1 MKKSFKKSLAV
12 ILALITVMTTLLISP
27 LSANAATPVQLE
39 DNKIAVWADPEGVLT
54 QAKVEEF
61 NSGKI
66 KTTILGGIQPFQIN
80 TRSGISGSGTGN
92 YYMFL
97 PSTADCSNLNL
108 WVANGTTLTINGTSI
123 TSGVP
128 TNIFAELN
136 EGGISK
142 DYTFA
147 LNSKSYTVTVMKSG
161 DVGAIY
167 IDTASG
173 SLSNI
178 YKSKDNFETGTIM
191 VVQPDGKVDYMGE
204 LSKMSGRGN
213 GTWNTDSF
221 KNPYNIKLAKST
233 SLLGMNSAKKWCLL
247 MNNGKGGSDPSLVK
261 NQLTYDFA
269 DYIGIKFQPH
279 CKPVDLYVNQQY
291 LGSYQLAEKVEIK
304 TKRINITD
312 AYENLEIANGTIDA
326 NTGAIIPADFEA
338 MGTAVTTYNSNP
350 DKYASSVTLGNKPA
364 HHIGSKNYS
373 KGLNN
378 PSDIT
383 GGYLYELEISQRW
396 VKENAGFCAYN
407 RQGWV
412 IKSADYVTEEMV
424 DYSYNLLY
432 ALGSSVYNNGEV
444 PSESITVDC
453 TGLYKMATSI
463 LTQANLKKEIE
474 TTGNPVI
481 TNPAPAAEYKG
492 KQWSDILD
500 ADSAVKYYWTQEFFK
515 NMDSSTSSTYFYKDS
530 DSIDGKL
537 YAGPM
542 WDMDNSLFYNSGD
555 AENGGKRWGWSYT
568 STDGWYT
575 KNSRIYRWRSE
586 DSTTTY
592 STNEE
597 APLNFYGALATNCT
611 DFWSMAEKYW
621 YNTISPAV
629 DILLGNKTDETG
641 KLKSISEYVNT
652 VEKSAKMDA
661 VRHSLTYDTANV
673 ISGIENWV
681 SERQTWINGQFST
694 IDMSSVQVQAP
705 SAQMYTGKEI
715 TPAIAVTYNDLA
727 LGTITLEEGKDYTV
741 EYSNNT
747 EVGTA
752 TAVITGING
761 YTGSQTVN
769 FNITANALESDTLTI
784 ESYAYSNMQLNAV
797 LTDANGN
804 DFTDLASYQW
814 YRNGAA
820 ISGATEKTYVTTA
833 DDINSAITV
842 TATGDGNNLT
852 GSVTSNSCTVLAGER
867 PQGFAKTIAAWDYD
881 YTADSAALT
890 NADPTDT
897 TFYYTAT
904 SGEKQTSSNLYASVN
919 ATDLAKLKWSGSA
932 DLYNNDG
939 VKDQAPIMGTSKK
952 NGLAWG
958 EYPYFETVVPT
969 SGYENIKFSAKLGG
983 TNSGPADW
991 KLQYSLDGVGYTDIP
1006 STSYMITN
1014 NKKMELAF
1022 DNVALPAECDNQK
1035 AVYIRMVAEDD
1046 WTIDGLGS
1054 TTGQMNGDAAVNN
1067 IKVTGASLSVITSLN
1082 TPEII
1087 SENVI
1092 FSDSKVI
1099 LQDTNGGADIYY
1111 TVNGGEPV
1119 LYTGEFNPFDA
1130 KTAKLGETVTITA
1143 YAQFN
1148 DIKSEEATAAVNFG
1162 GVNINSFSYNTYST
1176 DVTAG
1181 AVQSSGGVYGQSGK
1195 MTAYTDGK
1203 SQYVPLWN
1211 DKNGAFC
1218 VAPDDG
1224 ALWSDKSGFT
1234 YKIST
1239 AGYENVTFSCK
1250 AYTTT
1255 QGPKSITL
1263 QYSTDGINFVNV
1275 ESNKAL
1281 PAAGALEQLFL
1292 TADLPAECDNR
1303 NVLYIRLATTEDM
1316 TLGGAKLH
1324 NNVSHGN
1331 LYVNDVVV
1339 AGEDDG
1345 TFKMPYTNK
1354 STQYFGDTG
1363 TVKYVSPDGLPMQ
1376 FAVLDSKN
1384 NVVMSGTYPELGIQ
1398 LSSVKGFDKTVSEPY
1413 TIIIQAIDDEETSIA
1428 NAATYYYKGSTVVKF
1443 NYSDKYPMA
1452 NYLAADGLSVSNS
1465 DGANSGTLSMYPDAE
1480 TPASLTYT
1488 GTYGVKVEWDA
1499 ATNVGRPYAAT
1510 KKLDNPDGNGYWLI
1524 ETSTLG
1530 YTDLTLNLEQLSSNR
1545 GPRDWGVAYS
1555 TNGRNFTYVE
1565 NSNVRTVSNDITNRP
1580 IETYGNLPLPSECD
1594 NQEKLYIKIFINGG
1608 EDVKGDELEFDTKGN
1623 TGING
1628 VEINGIALPAYV
1640 DFNTTLLENV
1650 NAQTGSINVSNVDIY
1665 VNGGLKATTDENGK
1679 ATVGLTKGEPVTVEF
1694 KGNGIAPRTVVITAD
1709 ENTTEQNIPLMAYD
1723 VNNDGY
1729 VNAKDYAVITKEQ
1742 QYSPYK
1748 EFFQNF
1754 INVKTNEF
1762 TY

>member
-1 MKKSFKKSLAV
+1 MKKSFKKTISV
-12 ILALITVMTTLLISP
+12 ILALIMVMTTFLIAP
-27 LSANAATPVQLE
+27 LSANAATPVALE
-39 DNKIAVWADPEGVLT
+39 DAKIAVWADPEGVLT
-54 QAKVEEF
+54 QAKIDEYSAGT
-61 NSGKI
+61 N
-66 KTTILGGIQPFQIN
+66 KTIALGGIQPFQIAA
-80 TRSGISGSGTGN
+80 RSGIGGIGGGGTGN

-97 PSTADCSNLNL
+97 PSTADCSNLTMWL
-108 WVANGTTLTINGTSI
+108 ASGTSLTINGTSVS
-123 TSGVP
+123 SGVP

-136 EGGISK
+136 EGSVSK
-142 DYTFA
+142 DYNFV

-161 DVGAIY
+161 DVGAVY
-167 IDTASG
+167 IDTSSG

-191 VVQPDGKVDYMGE
+191 VVQPNGKVDYMGE

-213 GTWNTDSF
+213 GTWNTDSN

-247 MNNGKGGSDPSLVK
+247 MNNGDGASDPSLVK

-291 LGSYQLAEKVEIK
+291 LGSYQLTEKVEIK
-304 TKRINITD
+304 TNRINITD
-312 AYENLEIANGTIDA
+312 AYENLEIANGTVDA

-338 MGTAVTTYNSNP
+338 MGTQVKTDNTNP
-350 DKYASSVTLGNKPA
+350 DKQLSTTPGNKA
-364 HHIGSKNYS
+364 AQNIGSKKYS
-373 KGLNN
+373 ADLKN
-378 PSDIT
+378 PTDIT
-383 GGYLYELEISQRW
+383 GGYLYELEISRRW
-396 VKENAGFCAYN
+396 VEENAGFCAYN

-412 IKSADYVTEEMV
+412 IKSADYATKEMV

-432 ALGSSVYNNGEV
+432 ALGSSVYNGGVVPNKEV
-444 PSESITVDC
+444 KVDC
-453 TGLYKMATSI
+453 TGLYNR
-463 LTQANLKKEIE
+463 LTLQLQ
-474 TTGNPVI
+474 TDGTGSPII
-481 TNPAPAAEYKG
+481 TNPAPAAEYQG
-492 KQWSDILD
+492 KKWSDILD

-530 DSIDGKL
+530 DSVDGKL

-542 WDMDNSLFYNSGD
+542 WDMDNALYYNASGD
-555 AENGGKRWGWSYT
+555 SKRWGYSYT

-575 KNSRIYRWRSE
+575 KMARIYRWRAE
-586 DSTTTY
+586 DSKMTY
-592 STNEE
+592 SKDTES
-597 APLNFYGALATNCT
+597 PLNFYAALATNCP
-611 DFWSMAEKYW
+611 DFWSMAQKYW

-629 DILLGNKTDETG
+629 DVLLGNKIDETG
-641 KLKSISEYVNT
+641 KLLSISQYVNA

-661 VRHSLTYDTANV
+661 VRHAKTYDTASV

-681 SERQTWINGQFST
+681 SARQTWINGQFST
-694 IDMSSVQVQAP
+694 VNFSQTIVKPIAD
-705 SAQMYTGKEI
+705 QMYTGKAI
-715 TPAIAVTYNDLA
+715 TPAVEVTYNDSV

-741 EYSNNT
+741 TYSNNT

-761 YTGSQTVN
+761 YTGSKSVN
-769 FNITANALESDTLTI
+769 FNITPNKLESDTLAI
-784 ESYAYSNMQLNAV
+784 ESYAYADMQLNAV

-820 ISGATEKTYVTTA
+820 ISGANEKSYVTTVA
-833 DDINSAITV
+833 DVNSTITV
-842 TATGDGNNLT
+842 AATGDGNNLT

-867 PQGFAKTIAAWDYD
+867 PQGFSKTIAAWDYD
-881 YTADSAALT
+881 YTADSAALA
-890 NADPTDT
+890 NADPTDAT
-897 TFYYTAT
+897 YYYTAT
-904 SGEKQTSSNLYASVN
+904 SGEKQSVSNLYASVN
-919 ATDLAKLKWSGSA
+919 TTDLAKIKWSGSA

-939 VKDQAPIMGTSKK
+939 TKDQAPVMGTSKK
-952 NGLAWG
+952 NNLGWG
-958 EYPYFETVVPT
+958 QTPYFETVVPT
-969 SGYENIKFSAKLGG
+969 AGYENIKFSAKLGG
-983 TNSGPADW
+983 TNSAPSDW
-991 KLQYSLDGVGYTDIP
+991 KLQYSLDGVNYTDIQN
-1006 STSYMITN
+1006 TDYTITA
-1014 NKKMELAF
+1014 NKKMETAF

-1035 AVYIRMVAEDD
+1035 AVYIRMAALTD
-1046 WTIDGLGS
+1046 WTIGGAELTPLS
-1054 TTGQMNGDAAVNN
+1054 GDAAVNN
-1067 IKVTGASLSVITSLN
+1067 IKVTGASLSVITTLN
-1082 TPEII
+1082 APEITA
-1087 SENVI
+1087 ENVI
-1092 FSDSKVI
+1092 FSDDNVI
-1099 LQDTNGGADIYY
+1099 IQDNNGGADIYY

-1119 LYTGEFNPFDA
+1119 LYTGGFNPFDS
-1130 KTAKLGETVTITA
+1130 KTAKLGDTASITA

-1148 DIKSEEATAAVNFG
+1148 DIRSDGVTVSVSFG

-1211 DKNGAFC
+1211 EKNGAFC

-1224 ALWSDKSGFT
+1224 AVWSDKSGFT
-1234 YKIST
+1234 YKVST

-1255 QGPKSITL
+1255 QGPKSVTL

-1275 ESNKAL
+1275 KTDAAL
-1281 PAAGALEQLFL
+1281 PAAGVLDQLFL
-1292 TADLPAECDNR
+1292 TAALPAECADK
-1303 NVLYIRLATTEDM
+1303 NVLYLRLATTQDL

-1324 NNVSHGN
+1324 NNASHGN
-1331 LYVNDVVV
+1331 LYVNNVIV
-1339 AGEDDG
+1339 AGEDNG
-1345 TFKMPYTNK
+1345 SFKMPYTNK

-1376 FAVLDSKN
+1376 YAVLDSKN
-1384 NVVMSGTYPELGIQ
+1384 NVVMSGTYTEPGIQ
-1398 LSSVKGFDKTVSEPY
+1398 LSAVKGFDKTVCEPY
-1413 TIIIQAIDDEETSIA
+1413 TVIIQAIDDEETSIA
-1428 NAATYYYKGSTVVKF
+1428 NAAVYYYKGSTVVKF

-1452 NYLAADGLSVSNS
+1452 NYLAADGLSVNNT
-1465 DGANSGTLSMYPDAE
+1465 DGANSGILSMYPDAE
-1480 TPASLTYT
+1480 SPASLSYT

-1499 ATNVGRPYAAT
+1499 AANVGRPYAAT

-1530 YTDLTLNLEQLSSNR
+1530 YTNLTLNLEQLSSNR

-1565 NSNVRTVSNDITNRP
+1565 NSNARAVSNDITNRP
-1580 IETYGNLPLPSECD
+1580 IETYGNLPLPSACD

-1628 VEINGIALPAYV
+1628 IEISGIALPEYV
-1640 DFNTTLLENV
+1640 DFNTTLLESPT
-1650 NAQTGSINVSNVDIY
+1650 AQTGTINVGNVDVY
-1665 VNGGLKATTDENGK
+1665 VNGALKAVTDENGK
-1679 ATVGLTKGEPVTVEF
+1679 ATVGLVKGETATIEF
-1694 KGNGIAPRTVVITAD
+1694 RGNGIAPRTVVVTAD
-1709 ENTTEQNIPLMAYD
+1709 GAVSEKNVPLMAYD

-1729 VNAKDYAVITKEQ
+1729 VNAKDYAIITKESK
-1742 QYSPYK
+1742 YSAYE

-1754 INVKTNEF
+1754 INVKTDEF
-1762 TY
+1762 VY

>member
-1 MKKSFKKSLAV
+1 MKKTLKKSLAV

-39 DNKIAVWADPEGVLT
+39 GDKIAVWADPEGVLT
-54 QAKVEEF
+54 QAKVEDF
-61 NSGKI
+61 NSGTSKI
-66 KTTILGGIQPFQIN
+66 TILGGIQPFQIA
-80 TRSGISGSGTGN
+80 TRAGIGSIGGGGTGN

-97 PSTADCSNLNL
+97 PSTADCSNLSL
-108 WVANGTTLTINGTSI
+108 WVANGSTLTINGTAI

-142 DYTFA
+142 DYTFK
-147 LNSKSYTVTVMKSG
+147 LNSSSYTVTVMKSG

-213 GTWNTDSF
+213 GTWNTDSN

-233 SLLGMNSAKKWCLL
+233 SLLGMSSAKKWCLL
-247 MNNGKGGSDPSLVK
+247 MNNGDGANDPSLVK

-312 AYENLEIANGTIDA
+312 AYENLEIANGTVDA

-338 MGTAVTTYNSNP
+338 MGTKVQTDNTNP
-350 DKYASSVTLGNKPA
+350 DNQLNTTLGNKA
-364 HHIGSKNYS
+364 AQNIGSKKYS
-373 KGLNN
+373 SGLQN
-378 PSDIT
+378 PTDIT
-383 GGYLYELEISQRW
+383 GGYLYELEISKRW
-396 VKENAGFCAYN
+396 VDENAGFCAYN

-412 IKSADYVTEEMV
+412 MKSADYATKEMV

-432 ALGSSVYNNGEV
+432 ALGSSVYNGGTV
-444 PSESITVDC
+444 PKDSVTVDC
-453 TGLYKMATSI
+453 TDLYKQATSL
-463 LTQANLKKEIE
+463 LTKLNLQKE
-474 TTGNPVI
+474 TDATGSPII
-481 TNPAPAAEYKG
+481 TNPAPAEEYQG
-492 KQWSDILD
+492 KKWSNLLD
-500 ADSAVKYYWTQEFFK
+500 ADSAVRYYWTQEFFK

-542 WDMDNSLFYNSGD
+542 WDMDNSLYYNASGD
-555 AENGGKRWGWSYT
+555 SKRWGYSYT

-575 KNSRIYRWRSE
+575 RNARIYRWRSE
-586 DSTTTY
+586 DSTMSY
-592 STNEE
+592 SKDTQS
-597 APLNFYGALATNCT
+597 PLNFYAALATNCP
-611 DFWSMAEKYW
+611 DFWSMAQKYW

-629 DILLGNKTDETG
+629 DIILGNKIDETG

-652 VEKSAKMDA
+652 VSKSAKMDA
-661 VRHSLTYDTANV
+661 VRHSLTYDTASV
-673 ISGIENWV
+673 ISGMENWV
-681 SERQTWINGQFST
+681 SARQTWINGQFST
-694 IDMSSVQVQAP
+694 IDMSSVNVQAP
-705 SAQMYTGKEI
+705 ADQMYTGKAV
-715 TPAIAVTYNDLA
+715 TPALTVTYNDSA
-727 LGTITLEEGKDYTV
+727 LGTISLEEGKDYTV
-741 EYSNNT
+741 AYSNNT

-752 TAVITGING
+752 TAVVTGING
-761 YTGSQTVN
+761 YTGSKTVN
-769 FNITANALESDTLTI
+769 FNITANALASDTLTI
-784 ESYAYSNMQLNAV
+784 ENYAYANMQLNAV
-797 LTDANGN
+797 LTDADGN

-820 ISGATEKTYVTTA
+820 ISGAAEKSYVTTA
-833 DDINSAITV
+833 DDVGSAITV
-842 TATGDGNNLT
+842 AATGDGKNLT
-852 GSVTSNSCTVLAGER
+852 GSLTSNSCTVLAGER
-867 PQGFAKTIAAWDYD
+867 PQGFSKTIAAWDYD
-881 YTADSAALT
+881 YTADSAALKNADST
-890 NADPTDT
+890 NA

-919 ATDLAKLKWSGSA
+919 TTDLAEIKWSGSA
-932 DLYNNDG
+932 DLYSNDG
-939 VKDQAPIMGTSKK
+939 VKDQAPVMGTSKK
-952 NGLAWG
+952 NNIGWG
-958 EYPYFETVVPT
+958 PTPYFETVVPT
-969 SGYENIKFSAKLGG
+969 SGYESIKFSAKLGG
-983 TNSGPADW
+983 TNSGPSDW
-991 KLQYSLDGVGYTDIP
+991 KLQYSLDGKNYTDIAN
-1006 STSYMITN
+1006 TSYMITK
-1014 NKKMELAF
+1014 NKNMELAF

-1035 AVYIRMVAEDD
+1035 AVYIRMVALTD
-1046 WTIDGLGS
+1046 WTISGAELS
-1054 TTGQMNGDAAVNN
+1054 PLNGDAAVNN
-1067 IKVTGASLSVITSLN
+1067 IKVTGASLSVITSLDA
-1082 TPEII
+1082 PAII
-1087 SENVI
+1087 SENVL
-1092 FSDSKVI
+1092 FSDSKVV
-1099 LQDTNGGADIYY
+1099 LQDNNGGADVYY
-1111 TVNGGEPV
+1111 TVNGGEPI

-1130 KTAKLGETVTITA
+1130 KTAKLGDTVTIAA

-1148 DIKSEEATAAVNFG
+1148 DIKSDEVTSTFNFG

-1211 DKNGAFC
+1211 DKNGAFS

-1234 YKIST
+1234 YKVST

-1263 QYSTDGINFVNV
+1263 QYSTDGVEFINV

-1281 PAAGALEQLFL
+1281 PAAGVLDQLFL

-1303 NVLYIRLATTEDM
+1303 NVLYLRLATTEDL

-1324 NNVSHGN
+1324 NNASHGN

-1376 FAVLDSKN
+1376 FAVLDGDN

-1413 TIIIQAIDDEETSIA
+1413 TIIIQAVDDEETSIA

-1443 NYSDKYPMA
+1443 NYSDKYPIA
-1452 NYLAADGLSVSNS
+1452 NYLAADGLSVNNT
-1465 DGANSGTLSMYPDAE
+1465 DGANSGTLSMYPDSENA
-1480 TPASLTYT
+1480 ASLTYT

-1565 NSNVRTVSNDITNRP
+1565 NSNVRAVSNDITNRP

-1628 VEINGIALPAYV
+1628 VEISGIALPVYV
-1640 DFNTTLLENV
+1640 DFNTTLLESST
-1650 NAQTGSINVSNVDIY
+1650 AQTGSINVSNVDIY
-1665 VNGGLKATTDENGK
+1665 VNGSLKATTDENGK
-1679 ATVGLTKGEPVTVEF
+1679 ATVGLAKGEPITVEF
-1694 KGNGIAPRTVVITAD
+1694 KGDGIAARTVVITAD
-1709 ENTTEQNIPLMAYD
+1709 GNTPEQNVPLMAYD
-1723 VNNDGY
+1723 VNHDGY
-1729 VNAKDYAVITKEQ
+1729 VNAKDYAIITKEQ
-1742 QYSPYK
+1742 KYSSYEK
-1748 EFFQNF
+1748 FFQNF